1 MVNRFV
7 AGSLVLFTFIEI
19 METIGEKAFKTE
31 LQVKWLLKFLSISEL
46 KILFLKSHSKKLE
59 ASSFNNIK

>member
-19 METIGEKAFKTE
+19 METICEKALKRE
-31 LQVKWLLKFLSISEL
+31 LSSQMAD
-46 KILFLKSHSKKLE
+46 KILKHELAEKFH
-59 ASSFNNIK
+59 F